1 MLCAAVS
8 CDSHNLF
15 MQSED
20 CEWAHFPKSQTKQFS
35 VIMKAVCTE
44 PHPALV
50 DVVVRDPCE
59 TVLPWGSSAGLVL
72 LEPVLAAFR
81 LLLLWLS
88 SLLLCSLHRC
98 GVPSLDSCLFG
109 SPCSLYAVVSLAVGR
124 FLSHLMPSLLH
135 SAPCL
140 QMRCT
145 RAFNFSWLCLNSVRL

>member
-20 CEWAHFPKSQTKQFS
+20 CEWAHFPKSQTKQFG
-35 VIMKAVCTE
+35 VIVKAVCTE

-59 TVLPWGSSAGLVL
+59 TVLSWGSSAGLIL
-72 LEPVLAAFR
+72 LECSWPSPF
-81 LLLLWLS
+81 LLLWLS

-98 GVPSLDSCLFG
+98 GVPSLDSCRFG

-124 FLSHLMPSLLH
+124 LLSHLMPSPLH